1 MKFQQKLTII
11 ATKVKGHLFW
21 NIVYKWMWIK
31 LCILAQCTLL
41 LVSFV
46 AKKYSKCFVLYELKS
61 RRGKHEAKEW
71 SYYNCTKEIWHS
83 WDTFPKKT
91 K

>member
-46 AKKYSKCFVLYELKS
+46 AKKYSKCFVLY
-61 RRGKHEAKEW
+61 
-71 SYYNCTKEIWHS
+71 
-83 WDTFPKKT
+83 
-91 K
+91 